1 MLGRCAAQGVG
12 PVALCGGV
20 TRHFRVLHAAASDP
34 GGAEAGVGRMRPPL
48 FGARRDRILRQ
59 ARAGGPARLE
69 DALAMLADTE
79 IALRSTARAPTQASL
94 ERTLLRLAM
103 LNRR

>member
-1 MLGRCAAQGVG
+1 
-12 PVALCGGV
+12 
-20 TRHFRVLHAAASDP
+20 
-34 GGAEAGVGRMRPPL
+34 
-48 FGARRDRILRQ
+48 
-59 ARAGGPARLE
+59 
-69 DALAMLADTE
+69 MLADTE